1 LTEGNALLC
10 QRNRRRSVCL
20 AARAAKDGSVSQR
33 ERERVRENREEKL
46 G

>member
-1 LTEGNALLC
+1 MTEEKASLC
-10 QRNRRRSVCL
+10 QRNRRRSVYL
-20 AARAAKDGSVSQR
+20 TARAAREESVS